1 MIELQEVC
9 FRAGDFQLRNLSL
22 SVPDGRYAVMMGRTG
37 QGKTTILELICG
49 LRMPSSGRVL
59 ISNCDVTAWAPG
71 DRQVGYVPQDLALFP
86 HMTVQ
91 MHLEYA
97 LRLRRS
103 SAADINRRVVELSE
117 QLGISHL
124 LKRRIQGL
132 SGGEA
137 QRVALGRAL
146 SFQPAVLLLDEPLSA
161 LDEQTRHEM
170 HELLRRIKNSTG
182 MTTLH
187 ITHNSEE
194 AAALAD
200 LTLRLENGAVIIDE
214 PPQKTTP
221 SCK

>member
-1 MIELQEVC
+1 MIELQNIAI
-9 FRAGDFQLRNLSL
+9 RAGNFSLNNLSL
-22 SVPDGRYAVMMGRTG
+22 SIPTGQYAVLMGRTG

-49 LRMPSSGRVL
+49 LRLPQSGKVL
-59 ISNCDVTAWAPG
+59 ISTFDVTNWAPG

-86 HMTVQ
+86 HMTVRG
-91 MHLEYA
+91 HLEYA
-97 LRLRRS
+97 LKLRRQ
-103 SAADINRRVVELSE
+103 AASTIHERVAQVAE
-117 QLGISHL
+117 QLGITHL
-124 LKRRIQGL
+124 LERRIQGL

-146 SFQPAVLLLDEPLSA
+146 SFQPKVLLLDEPLSA

-170 HELLRRIKNSTG
+170 HELLKQVKQSTG

-200 LTLRLENGAVIIDE
+200 VTLRLENGAI
-214 PPQKTTP
+214 K
-221 SCK
+221 

>member
-1 MIELQEVC
+1 MIELQDVSI
-9 FRAGDFQLRNLSL
+9 RAGDFQLSHLSL
-22 SVPDGRYAVMMGRTG
+22 TVPDGQYAVMMGRTG

-49 LRMPSSGRVL
+49 LRLPHSGRVI
-59 ISNCDVTAWAPG
+59 ISGQDVTGWSPG

-86 HMTVQ
+86 HMTVRG
-91 MHLEYA
+91 HLEYA
-97 LRLRRS
+97 LRLRRQATSMVSERVDQLS
-103 SAADINRRVVELSE
+103 S
-117 QLGISHL
+117 QLGIAHL
-124 LKRRIQGL
+124 LERRIQGL

-146 SFQPAVLLLDEPLSA
+146 SYQPKVLLLDEPLSA

-170 HELLRRIKNSTG
+170 HALLKQIKQSTG

-200 LTLRLENGAVIIDE
+200 VTLRLENGAIVN
-214 PPQKTTP
+214 
-221 SCK
+221 

>member
-1 MIELQEVC
+1 MIDLQNIAI
-9 FRAGDFQLRNLSL
+9 RTGDFRLSNLSL
-22 SVPDGRYAVMMGRTG
+22 TIPTGQYAVLMGRTG

-49 LRMPSSGRVL
+49 LRLPQAGKIIISGF
-59 ISNCDVTAWAPG
+59 DVTNWAPG

-86 HMTVQ
+86 HMTVRA
-91 MHLEYA
+91 HLEYA
-97 LRLRRS
+97 LQLRRL
-103 SAADINRRVVELSE
+103 AASTIDERVMQVAE

-146 SFQPAVLLLDEPLSA
+146 SFQPKVLLLDEPLSA

-170 HELLRRIKNSTG
+170 HELLKQVKQSTG

-200 LTLRLENGAVIIDE
+200 VTLRLENGAI
-214 PPQKTTP
+214 K
-221 SCK
+221 

>member
-1 MIELQEVC
+1 MIELSDVSL
-9 FRAGDFQLRNLSL
+9 RVGDFHFDKLSFR
-22 SVPDGRYAVMMGRTG
+22 VDARQYAVLMGRTG
-37 QGKTTILELICG
+37 QGKTTILEVICG
-49 LRMPSSGRVL
+49 LRQPQTGKVF
-59 ISNCDVTAWAPG
+59 INDVEVTDWAPG

-86 HMTVQ
+86 HMTVRG
-91 MHLEYA
+91 HLEYA
-97 LRLRRS
+97 LQLKKL
-103 SAADINRRVVELSE
+103 AASTIQDRVTRVSE
-117 QLGISHL
+117 QLGIAHL

-146 SFQPAVLLLDEPLSA
+146 SFEPSVLLLDEPLSA

-170 HELLRRIKNSTG
+170 HELLKQIKQTTG

-200 LTLRLENGAVIIDE
+200 VTLRLDRGSITVDRA
-214 PPQKTTP
+214 PQRNET
-221 SCK
+221 

>member
-1 MIELQEVC
+1 MIELRNITV
-9 FRAGDFQLRNLSL
+9 RAGEFQLQDLSL
-22 SVPDGRYAVMMGRTG
+22 SIPTGQYAVMMGRTG

-49 LRMPSSGRVL
+49 LRLPQSGQVL
-59 ISNCDVTAWAPG
+59 ISGVDVTGWSPG

-86 HMTVQ
+86 HMTVRG
-91 MHLEYA
+91 HLEYA
-97 LRLRRS
+97 LQLRRAS
-103 SAADINRRVVELSE
+103 RSMIDDSVARISKE
-117 QLGISHL
+117 LGIAHL

-146 SFQPAVLLLDEPLSA
+146 SFRPQVLLLDEPLSA

-170 HELLRRIKNSTG
+170 HELLRHIKQSTG

-194 AAALAD
+194 AEALAD
-200 LTLRLENGAVIIDE
+200 VRLRLSGGKII
-214 PPQKTTP
+214 
-221 SCK
+221 

>member
-1 MIELQEVC
+1 MIQLHAIGI
-9 FRAGDFQLRNLSL
+9 RAGDFQLSNLSL
-22 SVPDGRYAVMMGRTG
+22 TIPDGQYAVMMGRTG

-49 LRMPSSGRVL
+49 LRLPATGRV
-59 ISNCDVTAWAPG
+59 IIGGCDVTTWSPG

-86 HMTVQ
+86 HMTVRK
-91 MHLEYA
+91 HLEYS
-97 LRLRRS
+97 LQLRRQ
-103 SAADINRRVVELSE
+103 AASVIEERVTRLSE
-117 QLGISHL
+117 QLGIAHL
-124 LKRRIQGL
+124 LKRHIQGL

-146 SFQPAVLLLDEPLSA
+146 SYEPKVLLLDEPLSA

-170 HELLRRIKNSTG
+170 HELLKELKKSTG

-200 LTLRLENGAVIIDE
+200 VTLKLENGTVKSIA
-214 PPQKTTP
+214 K
-221 SCK
+221 